1 MYKRRKHIWCIQQA
15 VISEYFFGKKVFT
28 YDNLYNLYMLI
39 VVLTTIIILES
50 CEKHTEAW
58 KQMDIAEN
66 LLDTRP
72 DSSLTILNKVDLD
85 QVESKEEYA
94 RYALLKSM
102 ALDKNYID
110 TTTLDILRP
119 AVEYYSHHGSADDKL
134 RTLYYQGRIYQN
146 RSDFDGAMQS
156 FLKAG
161 DLKDNIKD
169 TITYANLLV
178 AQGILNYRS
187 YQMDDYVSNNLNAAK
202 LYRKIG
208 NVRYEQSSLIKA
220 LDGSLAKGDKRL
232 SDSLMSVV
240 DSLEV
245 IVPDSKEELSL
256 VKMNYEISFGSNSSI
271 EAMLDSITD
280 YTTIGNEAKLNMSIG
295 YLRLNE
301 TEKAKEIFDFID
313 SCGFVGQSIK
323 YQLTKACVLEANGK
337 YIEALAAYKSYFAAI
352 ENENS
357 KIYSQKTL
365 VAQERHELTLANLYE
380 KQSKD
385 KLIWLSLCIFLSLTI
400 LIGFISYCLRLGK
413 VKRELA
419 EKEQSHL
426 KLENENLQKQNS
438 VLELEKHN
446 ARLECEKKSLEAEN
460 MRLKISQL
468 EDESENLKELLKKA
482 ELSRPIIEAIQER
495 IGMLN
500 GLLAAQITEND
511 SYSKPY
517 DVWINKVTED
527 KDNFMNTTRLAFKAS
542 HTKFIQYLEEH
553 GLNEMEINY
562 VCLYAIGL
570 RGKEV
575 GEYIQI
581 KRHYH
586 ISSDVRKKLGLH
598 EQETN
603 LGIYIRNLMKKL

>member
-1 MYKRRKHIWCIQQA
+1 MYKNNKHIPHIQQA
-15 VISEYFFGKKVFT
+15 AISEYFFGTKVFPNG
-28 YDNLYNLYMLI
+28 NLYNLHVLI
-39 VVLTTIIILES
+39 VILATAMILVG
-50 CEKHTEAW
+50 CEKRTGAW

-66 LLDTRP
+66 LMTTSP
-72 DSSLTILNKVDLD
+72 DSSLTILNRIDLD
-85 QVESKEEYA
+85 KLGSKEECA

-110 TTTLDILRP
+110 TTTLDILLP
-119 AVEYYSHHGSADDKL
+119 AIEYYSYHGSVDDKL

-146 RSDFDGAMQS
+146 NSDFDRAMQS
-156 FLKAG
+156 FLKAE
-161 DLKDNIKD
+161 DLKNDIKD

-178 AQGILNYRS
+178 AQGILYYRS

-208 NVRYEQSSLIKA
+208 NVRYQQSSLIKA
-220 LDGSLAKGDKRL
+220 LDGSLAKSDKRL
-232 SDSLMSVV
+232 SDSLMSIV

-245 IVPDSKEELSL
+245 FVPESKEDMSL
-256 VKMNYEISFGSNSSI
+256 VKMTYEIDFGSKASI

-280 YTTIGNEAKLNMSIG
+280 FSTIGDEAKLNMSIG
-295 YLRLNE
+295 YLRLNK
-301 TEKAKEIFDFID
+301 TGKAKDIFELID

-323 YQLTKACVLEANGK
+323 YQMTKACVLEANGK
-337 YIEALAAYKSYFAAI
+337 YVEALAAYKSYFAAI

-365 VAQERHELTLANLYE
+365 VAQERHDLILANLYE

-385 KLIWLSLCIFLSLTI
+385 KLIWFSLCVFLSLTI

-413 VKRELA
+413 IKRELA
-419 EKEQSHL
+419 EKEQSRL

-446 ARLECEKKSLEAEN
+446 ARLECEKQSLETEN

-468 EDESENLKELLKKA
+468 EDEGENLKKLLKKT

-500 GLLAAQITEND
+500 GLLAAQITENE

-527 KDNFMNTTRLAFKAS
+527 KDNFMNSTRLAFKAS
-542 HTKFIQYLEEH
+542 HTKFIQYLEDH

-586 ISSDVRKKLGLH
+586 ISSDVRKKLGLC

-603 LGIYIRNLMKKL
+603 LGIYIRSLMKKL